1 MGRNTRSF
9 MEKEKKPE
17 NVEKIVGYII
27 LSIGLIFIVLPALL
41 AFSMLLSGAQIPQF
55 VPVPPEEN
63 EFATAFVS
71 FSNVCLVFFMFI
83 VMVWVGSIITSRGI
97 TLIKDV
103 KLKLVRKSVREARE
117 IAEKLEKKKS

>member
-1 MGRNTRSF
+1 

-17 NVEKIVGYII
+17 NVEKTVGYI
-27 LSIGLIFIVLPALL
+27 LLFIGLIFIVLPALL
-41 AFSMLLSGAQIPQF
+41 ALSMLLSGAQIPQF
-55 VPVPPEEN
+55 VPVPTEETN
-63 EFATAFVS
+63 EFATASAS

-97 TLIKDV
+97 MLIKDV
-103 KLKLVRKSVREARE
+103 KLKLVRKSLREATE